1 MGEQGDA
8 VIARILVA
16 IDLSEAS
23 DEALRQSYDRAQ
35 AIGAQ
40 MAVCL
45 VLPGLHGIRHLLPF
59 QSALT
64 APRFRDEEANVRRA
78 IETRLAGVIPRAK
91 PEIFVEWGRPYA
103 EIVRRAEA
111 WHADLVVVGSRGATG
126 LARLLLGSVAE
137 NVVRYAHSN
146 VLVARPAGSRGIVMA
161 ATDLSDA
168 SMPAVGAAAREAEH
182 LQARL
187 VIVHASNFTTQ
198 ELIAGVAAP
207 FGSAPVL
214 PSAETLREI
223 HSALE
228 VAMRE
233 ITATVA
239 PHAESTVLEGSPA
252 GVIAHHAAQI
262 GAELLVV
269 STHGRTGLS
278 RVVVGSVAERLVRL
292 APCSVLV
299 VRMPPASS

>member
-1 MGEQGDA
+1 MT
-8 VIARILVA
+8 ARILAA

-23 DEALRQSYDRAQ
+23 DEALRQAYDRAL

-40 MAVCL
+40 MAVCF
-45 VLPGLHGIRHLLPF
+45 VLPGHYGIRRLMPL
-59 QSALT
+59 QSTLT
-64 APRFRDEEANVRRA
+64 PPRSQEEEANARRA
-78 IETRLAGVIPRAK
+78 IETRLTSIVPRAK

-168 SMPAVGAAAREAEH
+168 SMPAVVAGAREAEQ
-182 LQARL
+182 LKARL

-214 PSAETLREI
+214 PSSETLREI

-228 VAMRE
+228 VAMRGV
-233 ITATVA
+233 TATVA
-239 PHAESTVLEGSPA
+239 PHAESTVLEGPPA
-252 GVIAHHAAQI
+252 GFIAHHVAQV

-299 VRMPPASS
+299 VRMPPAAT